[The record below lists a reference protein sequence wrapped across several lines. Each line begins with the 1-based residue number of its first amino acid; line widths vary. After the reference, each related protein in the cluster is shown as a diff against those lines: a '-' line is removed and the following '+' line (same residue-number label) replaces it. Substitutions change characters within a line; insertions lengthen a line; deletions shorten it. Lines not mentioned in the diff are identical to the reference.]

1 MEQKKLEKPVVLI
14 VDDEMIMR
22 DSLSAW
28 LDDEGFETI
37 TTEWALDALKIIKNR
52 AIDVAIVDIK
62 MPVMDGITFLKKIKE
77 THPELPIIMIT
88 AHATVESAIEAMKEG
103 AYDYVMKPFPPEK
116 LTNLI
121 RRVVEHQ
128 RVVQENVRLINE
140 KKGFYHLVISLFVVF
155 TIFFLILYFIVLR

>member
-28 LDDEGFETI
+28 LEDEGFETI

-52 AIDVAIVDIK
+52 PIDVAIVDIK
-62 MPVMDGITFLKKIKE
+62 MPVMDGIMLLKKIKE
-77 THPELPIIMIT
+77 INSELPIIMIT

-103 AYDYVMKPFPPEK
+103 AYDYVMKPFPLEK

-140 KKGFYHLVISLFVVF
+140 KKSFYHLVISV
-155 TIFFLILYFIVLR
+155 FIVLTLFFLLLYLVVLR